1 MRTEIHVGW
10 GSFSRLAWKHQ
21 DFLIKHYNKNAR
33 NCAFPVLM
41 RGQTICSLC
50 IYVSVTLIYSQT
62 VAVFL
67 GPVHGHSHLSIC
79 KHESNKLNNKLDHN
93 FLICSPSCWTW
104 PGGRCLKSRKEK
116 SLCRKSPPSATVA
129 PRVRVWILMLGTK
142 PDIMW
147 FTVRLL
153 PFFLLQWVTY
163 WLILLPLCLF
173 EDSEPP
179 QRMTC
184 GRGTGLCMST
194 VRRTEGTPAPR
205 VPNIR
210 EDVFWSRFCCVN
222 AILLVSVNIFLYAYF
237 AWVVTP
243 TSSCCCWISPKV
255 LKWQDL

>member
-33 NCAFPVLM
+33 SCAFPVLM
-41 RGQTICSLC
+41 RGQTICLLC

-93 FLICSPSCWTW
+93 FFICSPSCWTW

-153 PFFLLQWVTY
+153 PFFFIAMSNFLTHAPPSVSLWRLWAATADDVWSGNWIVHVNSATTWRDSSPQSAQHSGGRV
-163 WLILLPLCLF
+163 LVQILLR
-173 EDSEPP
+173 
-179 QRMTC
+179 QRD
-184 GRGTGLCMST
+184 
-194 VRRTEGTPAPR
+194 PAR
-205 VPNIR
+205 Q
-210 EDVFWSRFCCVN
+210 C
-222 AILLVSVNIFLYAYF
+222 
-237 AWVVTP
+237 
-243 TSSCCCWISPKV
+243 
-255 LKWQDL
+255 